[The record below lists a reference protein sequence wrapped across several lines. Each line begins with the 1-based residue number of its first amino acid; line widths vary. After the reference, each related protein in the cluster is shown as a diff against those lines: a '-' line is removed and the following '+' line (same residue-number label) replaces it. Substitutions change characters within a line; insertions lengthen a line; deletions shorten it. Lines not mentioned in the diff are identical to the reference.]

1 MPRSL
6 QEIDADIA
14 QVKAEIALRDKYIQ
28 GFNQPQTK
36 VGWGSYI
43 VNNDR
48 GLLDQY
54 QNRENQWKNAIEQQ
68 LFQAEQNRLSRESAE
83 KIAKMNKEDGYN
95 DKAKAQQR
103 ERDKEMLAAEIAQAE
118 YDDAIT
124 KVDLD
129 KPETVLAARKAAIK
143 LNYANRNLPYYADD
157 PQSFTVA
164 TEFKEDAEPVKIN
177 KEVNKAIQVL
187 DPIIA
192 APQDQWTDE
201 QKKAYKDAFEVIKK
215 YRPELETKYQIEE
228 TKKGSSKEERD
239 ASTSAAIAKAI
250 SSNNPSLLPSG
261 YAKKSFNGKPYLA
274 KKDRNGKWAK
284 VQEWK

>member
-95 DKAKAQQR
+95 DKAKAQLR
-103 ERDKEMLAAEIAQAE
+103 ERDKEMLAAELAQAE
-118 YDDAIT
+118 YDDAIA
-124 KVDLD
+124 KVDID
-129 KPETVLAARKAAIK
+129 NPSTILAARKAAIK

-157 PQSFTVA
+157 PQSFTVS
-164 TEFKEDAEPVKIN
+164 TEFTEDAPGVAKQKRIN
-177 KEVNKAIQVL
+177 TATSYLDTLSGVPTKNWDDKQRSEYAKHIKTLEQDAPDLVQKYKVDIAKKGETTEEKERAELKSLKKKRDNGENMTSRQ
-187 DPIIA
+187 
-192 APQDQWTDE
+192 
-201 QKKAYKDAFEVIKK
+201 QK
-215 YRPELETKYQIEE
+215 RLTELERKY
-228 TKKGSSKEERD
+228 K
-239 ASTSAAIAKAI
+239 
-250 SSNNPSLLPSG
+250 
-261 YAKKSFNGKPYLA
+261 
-274 KKDRNGKWAK
+274 
-284 VQEWK
+284 

>member
-164 TEFKEDAEPVKIN
+164 TDFTEDAEPVKIN
-177 KEVNKAIQVL
+177 KEVNKAVQVL

-201 QKKAYKDAFEVIKK
+201 QKKAYKDAFEIIKQH
-215 YRPELETKYQIEE
+215 RPELITKYQIEE
-228 TKKGSSKEERD
+228 TKKGSSVEDRERAELKSLKKKRD
-239 ASTSAAIAKAI
+239 NGENMTSRQQKRLKVLEAK
-250 SSNNPSLLPSG
+250 
-261 YAKKSFNGKPYLA
+261 YK
-274 KKDRNGKWAK
+274 
-284 VQEWK
+284 